1 MTVSCAETPR
11 ERQGSPLPSARTDHV
26 VLRLTQPVV
35 LVSTSDTGVM
45 SSSRS
50 AVNLADLWLAR
61 LELEPLGGD
70 ERPGARWWPW
80 VGVILRVSGVV
91 ACAWLWSR
99 VRGRSPRG
107 EQDVGLT
114 LAQDG
119 DDRAGR
125 RLVDAQRESVLLPAS
140 AGTAPS
146 STRAPRR
153 STGTHSCTRG
163 PSWRSGSRSTTVC
176 LRRGV
181 RRLTV
186 QFRPGDSAY
195 AVEQLDWMRA
205 QLFGQPPGRPPGG
218 A

>member
-1 MTVSCAETPR
+1 MWSCA
-11 ERQGSPLPSARTDHV
+11 V
-26 VLRLTQPVV
+26 MQPVV
-35 LVSTSDTGVM
+35 LVSTSDAGVM

-50 AVNLADLWLAR
+50 GVNLADLWLAR
-61 LELEPLGGD
+61 LEMEFLGGD

-107 EQDVGLT
+107 EQSVDLT

-119 DDRAGR
+119 DDRAGS
-125 RLVDAQRESVLLPAS
+125 RLVEVQRESVLLPAPV
-140 AGTAPS
+140 GTAPG

-153 STGTHSCTRG
+153 STGTHSCTPD
-163 PSWRSGSRSTTVC
+163 PSWRIGGRTTTVC
-176 LRRGV
+176 LRRGF

-186 QFRPGDSAY
+186 QFKPGDSAY
-195 AVEQLDWMRA
+195 ALEQLDWMRA
-205 QLFGQPPGRPPGG
+205 QFLGRPPGRPPGG

>member
-1 MTVSCAETPR
+1 MWSCA
-11 ERQGSPLPSARTDHV
+11 V
-26 VLRLTQPVV
+26 MQPIASI
-35 LVSTSDTGVM
+35 STSNTCVM
-45 SSSRS
+45 SSSRPG
-50 AVNLADLWLAR
+50 VNLADLWLAR
-61 LELEPLGGD
+61 LELELLGGD
-70 ERPGARWWPW
+70 ERPVARWWPW

-107 EQDVGLT
+107 EQGVELT

-125 RLVDAQRESVLLPAS
+125 RLVDAQRESVLPPAS
-140 AGTAPS
+140 VGTAPS

-153 STGTHSCTRG
+153 SPGTNSCTSN
-163 PSWRSGSRSTTVC
+163 PSWRSGGRSATVC

-205 QLFGQPPGRPPGG
+205 QFFGQPPGRPPGG